1 MLDMEL
7 ILRFLAMDNA
17 TVYNSE
23 KRYIS
28 LKLLLNEY
36 MGQRI
41 HYDKNHLNELE
52 ENFTRVISFIKHHF
66 GEESFFN
73 LQKDNT
79 KYRRRLYPTIYDS
92 LMVGTSIALKRGFQ
106 DHGENLERKK
116 FHLLTNQDYRESIT
130 QGTMQVANI
139 KRRISMVLQYIYD
152 MNL

>member
-1 MLDMEL
+1 
-7 ILRFLAMDNA
+7 
-17 TVYNSE
+17 
-23 KRYIS
+23 
-28 LKLLLNEY
+28 

-41 HYDKNHLNELE
+41 HCEENLLNELE
-52 ENFTRVISFIKHHF
+52 ENFIRVISFIKLHF

-106 DHGENLERKK
+106 GQGKNLKRKK
-116 FHLLTNQDYRESIT
+116 FNLLTNQDYRESIT

-139 KRRISMVLQYIYD
+139 RKRISMVLQYIYD
-152 MNL
+152 MTL